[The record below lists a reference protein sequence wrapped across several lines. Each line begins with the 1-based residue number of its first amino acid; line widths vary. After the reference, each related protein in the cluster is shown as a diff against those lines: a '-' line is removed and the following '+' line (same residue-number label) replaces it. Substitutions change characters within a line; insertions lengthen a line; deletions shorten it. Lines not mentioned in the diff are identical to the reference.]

1 MIPRHDHTDVVRR
14 TLIRTAVSVFASA
27 AITLLLV
34 AILLGTDS
42 HRMVSVGYV
51 TLVMVATGTLCS
63 TFLTAGMSYKS
74 ALMLKKLVRAK
85 AELWEVARTDQLT
98 GLLNRRGFIEAADVA
113 LAKAKREK
121 IPAVA
126 LMCDVDRFKNL
137 NDRFGH
143 DFGDAALVKLG
154 NLLRAQSEIT
164 EMIVG
169 RHGGEEFAA
178 LLLGKTAEQ
187 AMQTAEAI
195 RRACAA
201 EQVSCDGTSARITVS
216 IGLAPSDDEPSLDAL
231 LRDAD
236 KALYR
241 AKDAGRDRV
250 MLAAGAGETAAA

>member
-1 MIPRHDHTDVVRR
+1 MTPRLDHADVVRR
-14 TLIRTAVSVFASA
+14 TLIRTAFSVFSSVVT
-27 AITLLLV
+27 TLVLI
-34 AILLGTDS
+34 AFLLGTDPGKT
-42 HRMVSVGYV
+42 VTVGHV
-51 TLVMVATGTLCS
+51 AIVMVVTGTLCS
-63 TFLTAGMSYKS
+63 ALLTAGMSYRS
-74 ALMLKKLVRAK
+74 TLTLTKLARAK

-113 LAKAKREK
+113 LAKARREN

-143 DFGDAALVKLG
+143 DFGDAALVTLG

-178 LLLGKTAEQ
+178 LLLGKTAAE
-187 AMQTAEAI
+187 AMTTAEAI

-216 IGLAPSDDEPSLDAL
+216 IGLAPSDNEPSLDAL

-250 MLAAGAGETAAA
+250 MLAGETVAA

>member
-1 MIPRHDHTDVVRR
+1 MTPRHDHNHVVRR
-14 TLIRTAVSVFASA
+14 ILIRTAVSVVASVA
-27 AITLLLV
+27 TTLLLV
-34 AILLGTDS
+34 AILLGIDPDRT
-42 HRMVSVGYV
+42 VSVGYV
-51 TLVMVATGTLCS
+51 TLVMVLTGTLCS
-63 TFLTAGMSYKS
+63 TLLAAGMSYKS
-74 ALMLKKLVRAK
+74 AVTLKKLTQAT
-85 AELWEVARTDQLT
+85 AELWEIARTDQLT

-113 LAKAKREK
+113 LERARREN

-178 LLLGKTAEQ
+178 LLLGKNAEE

-201 EQVSCDGTSARITVS
+201 EHVCCDGTSARITVS
-216 IGLAPSDDEPSLDAL
+216 IGLAPSEREPSLEAL

-236 KALYR
+236 RALYR

-250 MLAAGAGETAAA
+250 MLASEPAAA